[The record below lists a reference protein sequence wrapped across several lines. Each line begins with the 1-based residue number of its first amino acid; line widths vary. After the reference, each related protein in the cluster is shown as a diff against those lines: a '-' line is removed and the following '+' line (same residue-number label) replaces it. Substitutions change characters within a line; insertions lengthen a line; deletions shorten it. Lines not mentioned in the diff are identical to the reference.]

1 MIFSTDEGNEG
12 NNPGTYERNDNVWR
26 IIVLTGG
33 RETLSFELT
42 PNVRRQSLKDLR
54 DESFKQE
61 VRQVEVLRQ
70 VWLEPQNRP

>member
-1 MIFSTDEGNEG
+1 M
-12 NNPGTYERNDNVWR
+12 V
-26 IIVLTGG
+26 TGG
-33 RETLSFELT
+33 REALSFELT
-42 PNVRRQSLKDLR
+42 PNVRRQSLEGLR